1 MAFDLNIP
9 FMTRVATLGP
19 VGYSPYAPG
28 TIASLLGFVFFMSL
42 PLVQLQHS
50 VVAIILFVVGLRAAA
65 SAEKTFAEKDSGK
78 IVIDELAGYAFATIG
93 LPRNWGFALAA
104 FLLFRFFD
112 ILKPLGIK
120 RLERSLEGGA
130 SVMAD
135 DLLAGIYTNIILQI
149 FLFFQPQLQ
158 S

>member
-9 FMTRVATLGP
+9 FMTRIATLGP

-28 TIASLLGFVFFMSL
+28 TIASLIAVIFFMYL

-50 VVAIILFVVGLRAAA
+50 VLAIILFGVGLRAAV
-65 SAEKTFAEKDSGK
+65 SAEKFLGEKDSKK

-93 LPRNWGFALAA
+93 LPHSWGFAAAA

-149 FLFFQPQLQ
+149 FLFFQPQLL